1 MTLPKTSVKSRLVGL
16 YHKYKHLLILLYF
29 VVYMAWFSYVEKN
42 IKTHFHVVHVPLD
55 DYIPFC
61 EYFVIP
67 YLLWFGYVAW
77 GIAYMAL
84 HNKSDYYRLCTFL
97 FTGMTLFLLISTVYP
112 NGHYLRPYY
121 FTHHNIFTQLC
132 EMLYETD
139 TTTNLFPSIH
149 VYNSISI
156 HLAVSR
162 NAQLKKNKTLQLIS
176 FVLMTCIILAT
187 MFIKQHSV
195 FDVSTA
201 LELAYIMYR
210 IVYRHDW
217 SKSTLA
223 ARAKERRHLF
233 SDKQI

>member
-1 MTLPKTSVKSRLVGL
+1 MIGSVKLRL
-16 YHKYKHLLILLYF
+16 YSFYKKYNHLLILLYF
-29 VVYMAWFSYVEKN
+29 IVYMAWFSYVEKN

-97 FTGMTLFLLISTVYP
+97 FTGMTLFLLISTIYP

-139 TTTNLFPSIH
+139 TPTNLFPSIH
-149 VYNSISI
+149 VYNSIGI

-162 NAQLKKNKTLQLIS
+162 NEQLKKNKTVQLIS

-201 LELAYIMYR
+201 LVLAYIMYR

-223 ARAKERRHLF
+223 ARAKERKHLF

>member
-97 FTGMTLFLLISTVYP
+97 FTGMTLFLLIS
-112 NGHYLRPYY
+112 R
-121 FTHHNIFTQLC
+121 
-132 EMLYETD
+132 
-139 TTTNLFPSIH
+139 
-149 VYNSISI
+149 
-156 HLAVSR
+156 
-162 NAQLKKNKTLQLIS
+162 S
-176 FVLMTCIILAT
+176 FVKCCTRRILRR
-187 MFIKQHSV
+187 ICSR
-195 FDVSTA
+195 VST
-201 LELAYIMYR
+201 YITR
-210 IVYRHDW
+210 SASILQ
-217 SKSTLA
+217 S
-223 ARAKERRHLF
+223 RAT
-233 SDKQI
+233 SS